1 MGLTEKR
8 GIKAFQDSKYA
19 GLVNEINA
27 LAGFPLEFDVNWD
40 TLAEADYAHLYEE
53 GFTKVYFTPLINAF
67 KAITVDELGKEG
79 LKETVKKIV
88 IKNERGNYY
97 GSTAYS
103 YADGVLTIDHSPIS
117 NIDNIDERSA
127 ELEKLLSSKM

>member
-1 MGLTEKR
+1 MGLAEKR
-8 GIKAFQDSKYA
+8 GIKAFQDTKYA
-19 GLVNEINA
+19 GLVSEINT
-27 LAGFPLEFDVNWD
+27 LAGFPVEFDVNWD
-40 TLAEADYAHLYEE
+40 SLAEADYAHLYEE
-53 GFTKVYFTPLINAF
+53 GFTKVYFTPIINAF

-88 IKNERGNYY
+88 IKNENGNYY
-97 GSTAYS
+97 GSTAYT

-117 NIDNIDERSA
+117 NIDNIDERST